1 MPGFIIN
8 GVNPVIV
15 SADPFAMTRVVYRL
29 QRWEGIQMEVPNYSG
44 KSNGPHNRWLCEGCK
59 AGHCEDKS

>member
-1 MPGFIIN
+1 MPGFITN

-44 KSNGPHNRWLCEGCK
+44 KSNGPHN
-59 AGHCEDKS
+59 